1 MNIEKRIIDG
11 ILSCCHPQRII
22 LYSEKTSLFDHALRG
37 ANFCIVVPTLE
48 KKQLTQKLY
57 LRISSEIPFNLL
69 LYTPEEWARM
79 TADPASYA
87 SHIAK
92 KGKVLYEQT

>member
-1 MNIEKRIIDG
+1 MSIEKQIIQG
-11 ILSCCHPQRII
+11 ILACCQPKYII
-22 LYSEKTSLFDHALRG
+22 LYSEKTSLFDHILRG

-48 KKQLTQKLY
+48 KKKLTHKLY
-57 LRISSEIPFNLL
+57 LTISADIPFNLL
-69 LYTPEEWARM
+69 LYTPEEWAQM
-79 TADPASYA
+79 IADPASYA